1 MAADN
6 GVDLGEILSHPE
18 TFLGTG
24 PIEDTMVADWLK
36 AMTMMRPEDI
46 GRMAQRYIGS
56 LPADHAGVVLQGI
69 IEGLPP
75 EELGRF
81 FKGRVIVRLKNQSK
95 AE

>member
-1 MAADN
+1 
-6 GVDLGEILSHPE
+6 
-18 TFLGTG
+18 
-24 PIEDTMVADWLK
+24 
-36 AMTMMRPEDI
+36 
-46 GRMAQRYIGS
+46 MAQRYIGS

-69 IEGLPP
+69 IKGLPP